1 MVVLP
6 SDMLFHVLF
15 FIFSRSRYFLCQ
27 NLCLKILNFKC
38 LYFPLIF
45 FVGLRGKCLDCD
57 FIFSKI
63 RCVYRIYLD
72 LNALQEIGKCCFL
85 ASKENA
91 LLLVLRNMQECG
103 KAALF

>member
-1 MVVLP
+1 M
-6 SDMLFHVLF
+6 
-15 FIFSRSRYFLCQ
+15 
-27 NLCLKILNFKC
+27 KILNFKC

-72 LNALQEIGKCCFL
+72 VNALQEISKCCFL
-85 ASKENA
+85 PILASKKMHFRWCRNVEK
-91 LLLVLRNMQECG
+91 LRYLATNF
-103 KAALF
+103 LS